1 MEPINE
7 NMLAALAEVA
17 ETAASSPAEALFAA
31 VDQCMRPVLA
41 QSLCTV
47 NRYDPT
53 NETLTRLYS
62 SDPESYPVGGSKNKA
77 GTAWGKQVLHD
88 RRLYIGE
95 GEAAIRQS
103 FDDHTTIRAL
113 GLRSVIN
120 VPVASRGVCL
130 GTINLL
136 MTAETVQPHMIQW
149 ARLAGLM
156 ATPGFM
162 APGSDTSGEQT

>member
-1 MEPINE
+1 MEQLNK

-17 ETAASSPAEALFAA
+17 EIAASAPPEALFAA
-31 VDQCMRPVLA
+31 VDQCMRPVLE
-41 QSLCTV
+41 QTLCTV

-53 NETLTRLYS
+53 NDTLTRLYS
-62 SDPESYPVGGSKNKA
+62 SDPANYPVGGSKNKA
-77 GTAWGKQVLHD
+77 GTAWGKQVLHE

-95 GEAAIRQS
+95 GEDAIRQS

-120 VPVASRGVCL
+120 VPVVSRGVCL
-130 GTINLL
+130 GTMNLL
-136 MTAETVQPHMIQW
+136 MTAETVHPHMVQW

-162 APGSDTSGEQT
+162 APATR